1 MTNEE
6 RIAEWLHD
14 RDKGYWHSNK
24 KWEWTKENE
33 QAKNVWRKQARSLI
47 VFLDSLGFVQMDE
60 DQSYGFIWTDEAG
73 VFIKYRC
80 PDGFVRVK
88 SIVEGK

>member
-47 VFLDSLGFVQMDE
+47 VFLDSLGFVQKDAQA
-60 DQSYGFIWTDEAG
+60 DSPD
-73 VFIKYRC
+73 KYNPKVTKWYRTI
-80 PDGFVRVK
+80 DWM
-88 SIVEGK
+88 